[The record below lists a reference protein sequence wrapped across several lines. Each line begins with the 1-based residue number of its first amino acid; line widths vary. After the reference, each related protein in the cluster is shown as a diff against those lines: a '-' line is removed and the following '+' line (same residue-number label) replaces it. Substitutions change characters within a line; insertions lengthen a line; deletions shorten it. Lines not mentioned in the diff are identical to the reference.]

1 MPKIA
6 PLCYLPTVTKA
17 YAKSG
22 RRTKTKSAPLDL
34 VKLALEES
42 LATVDRFSAEPVFGP
57 TGKGYLKSVGV
68 AELQALK
75 DEPKT
80 KR

>member
-1 MPKIA
+1 
-6 PLCYLPTVTKA
+6 VTKA
-17 YAKSG
+17 YAKSK
-22 RRTKTKSAPLDL
+22 RRSKAKSPPIDL

-57 TGKGYLKSVGV
+57 TGKGYLKSSGV

-75 DEPKT
+75 DEPPA

>member
-1 MPKIA
+1 M
-6 PLCYLPTVTKA
+6 PLCYFPNVTKA
-17 YAKSG
+17 YAKSS
-22 RRTKTKSAPLDL
+22 RRTKTKAAPLDL
-34 VKLALEES
+34 VKLALAES

-57 TGKGYLKSVGV
+57 TGKGYLKSTGV

-75 DEPKT
+75 DEPKA

>member
-1 MPKIA
+1 M
-6 PLCYLPTVTKA
+6 TKA
-17 YAKSG
+17 YAKSKRG
-22 RRTKTKSAPLDL
+22 AKAKTSAIDL

-57 TGKGYLKSVGV
+57 TGKGYLKSSGV

>member
-1 MPKIA
+1 M
-6 PLCYLPTVTKA
+6 TKVS
-17 YAKSG
+17 AKG
-22 RRTKTKSAPLDL
+22 RRRSKRTPAPIDL

-42 LATVDRFSAEPVFGP
+42 LATVDRFSAAPVFGP
-57 TGKGYLKSVGV
+57 TGKGYLKSSGV

-75 DEPKT
+75 DEPPT

>member
-1 MPKIA
+1 
-6 PLCYLPTVTKA
+6 VTKA
-17 YAKSG
+17 SAKS
-22 RRTKTKSAPLDL
+22 KQEAKAAPPAVNL

-42 LATVDRFSAEPVFGP
+42 LATVDRFSAELVFGP
-57 TGKGYLKSVGV
+57 TGKAYLKSSGV

-75 DEPKT
+75 DEPPT

>member
-1 MPKIA
+1 
-6 PLCYLPTVTKA
+6 VTKA
-17 YAKSG
+17 SAKSK
-22 RRTKTKSAPLDL
+22 RKARAAPPTIDL

-57 TGKGYLKSVGV
+57 TGKGYLKSSGV

-75 DEPKT
+75 DEPPT

>member
-1 MPKIA
+1 
-6 PLCYLPTVTKA
+6 VTKA
-17 YAKSG
+17 DAKSKQ
-22 RRTKTKSAPLDL
+22 RSKAKSLPMDL

-57 TGKGYLKSVGV
+57 TGKGYLKSSGV
-68 AELQALK
+68 ADLQALK
-75 DEPKT
+75 DAPPI

>member
-1 MPKIA
+1 
-6 PLCYLPTVTKA
+6 VTKA
-17 YAKSG
+17 YAKSKRG
-22 RRTKTKSAPLDL
+22 TKAKSPAIDL

-57 TGKGYLKSVGV
+57 TGKGYLKSSGV

-75 DEPKT
+75 DEPKA

>member
-1 MPKIA
+1 M
-6 PLCYLPTVTKA
+6 TKV
-17 YAKSG
+17 YAKS
-22 RRTKTKSAPLDL
+22 RQRAKAAPPAIDL

-42 LATVDRFSAEPVFGP
+42 LSTVDRFSAEPVFGP
-57 TGKGYLKSVGV
+57 TGKGYLKSSGV

-75 DEPKT
+75 DEPPT

>member
-1 MPKIA
+1 M
-6 PLCYLPTVTKA
+6 TKA
-17 YAKSG
+17 YAKSKRG
-22 RRTKTKSAPLDL
+22 AKVSPPAIDL

-57 TGKGYLKSVGV
+57 TGKGYLKSSGV

>member
-1 MPKIA
+1 M
-6 PLCYLPTVTKA
+6 TKA
-17 YAKSG
+17 YAKSKRG
-22 RRTKTKSAPLDL
+22 SKSKPAPIDL

-57 TGKGYLKSVGV
+57 TGKGYLKSSGV
-68 AELQALK
+68 AELQVLK
-75 DEPKT
+75 DEPPA

>member
-1 MPKIA
+1 MSKRSNRAPKRA
-6 PLCYLPTVTKA
+6 KA
-17 YAKSG
+17 EAE
-22 RRTKTKSAPLDL
+22 PVDL

-75 DEPKT
+75 EEYKPK
-80 KR
+80 R

>member
-1 MPKIA
+1 M
-6 PLCYLPTVTKA
+6 
-17 YAKSG
+17 
-22 RRTKTKSAPLDL
+22 DL

-42 LATVDRFSAEPVFGP
+42 LATVDCFSAEPVFGP

-75 DEPKT
+75 RGVQT
-80 KR
+80 QAVR

>member
-1 MPKIA
+1 
-6 PLCYLPTVTKA
+6 VTKA
-17 YAKSG
+17 YAKSE
-22 RRTKTKSAPLDL
+22 RRAKTKPVPIDL

-57 TGKGYLKSVGV
+57 TGKGYLKSSGV

-75 DEPKT
+75 DEPKA

>member
-1 MPKIA
+1 
-6 PLCYLPTVTKA
+6 VTKA
-17 YAKSG
+17 YAKSKRG
-22 RRTKTKSAPLDL
+22 AKAKSPAIDL

-57 TGKGYLKSVGV
+57 TGKGYLKSSGV

>member
-1 MPKIA
+1 MTKVSAKAKRGSKRTPA
-6 PLCYLPTVTKA
+6 PI
-17 YAKSG
+17 
-22 RRTKTKSAPLDL
+22 DL

-42 LATVDRFSAEPVFGP
+42 LTTVDRFSAEPVFGP
-57 TGKGYLKSVGV
+57 TGKGYLKSSGV

-75 DEPKT
+75 DKPPA